1 MVVNLENLFLFCN
14 KCLGSSRPVLTGLS
28 PNIFDNKCLSKSSMG
43 FMTSKKGPSK
53 KAVSFVLIVCFNVNE
68 RIEKQK
74 QNCVHG
80 TKRREGL
87 FCSFYYAQGRYKKE
101 AIIRPKKIIG

>member
-1 MVVNLENLFLFCN
+1 
-14 KCLGSSRPVLTGLS
+14 
-28 PNIFDNKCLSKSSMG
+28 MG
-43 FMTSKKGPSK
+43 FMTSK

-74 QNCVHG
+74 QNCGHG

-87 FCSFYYAQGRYKKE
+87 FRIFYYTQGRYQME
-101 AIIRPKKIIG
+101 ATKRPKKATSNYSPTERQQMAQRMPKEQQTQITSNITPNYP